1 MFGLFSSKNDDAKV
15 TRLADEIEQIFSSL
29 FVDQEVPSA
38 FVLEPYVQGFIIGY
52 STAVMDLRFDALN
65 WSKERKGKF
74 QLDLYQKIYFTKP
87 CGFDRF
93 LRNLE
98 YARELSINPEFC
110 NGRDQAGICAVVIHD
125 KLRSGISDPLIESA
139 QKEADKGYCDL
150 KTAMLLQ
157 TITSFKLTWVELS

>member
-15 TRLADEIEQIFSSL
+15 ARLANEIEQIFSSL
-29 FVDQEVPSA
+29 FVDEEVPSA

-52 STAVMDLRFDALN
+52 STAVTDLRFDALN

-74 QLDLYQKIYFTKP
+74 QFDLYQKIYFTKS
-87 CGFDRF
+87 CGFDRT
-93 LRNLE
+93 LRDLE
-98 YARELSINPEFC
+98 YIRELLLNPDFC
-110 NGRDQAGICAVVIHD
+110 NGRDQAGICAVVIHG
-125 KLRSGISDPLIESA
+125 KLRSGMSDPLIESA

-157 TITSFKLTWVELS
+157 TISSFKFRWDKDA